1 MLYMGYTFSKVY
13 HHFWNGFTIVNLFD
27 SGQQET
33 KGLDFSRVHLP
44 FEQDDPRIIICEL

>member
-27 SGQQET
+27 SGEFVI
-33 KGLDFSRVHLP
+33 DESRQKSVINR
-44 FEQDDPRIIICEL
+44 FI